1 MATATVT
8 PTTVEPESPHLPR
21 EKLYEVLYGR
31 IVEKPMS
38 ALAAWIATRL
48 ATRLDRFTQE
58 HQLGNVVS
66 EMLFILHA
74 KRNLRRRPD
83 VAFVSVDRWPLD
95 KLPPFDEDWA
105 VSPSLAIEVVSPGN
119 TFNGLLA
126 KIREYF
132 RHGVIEVWILSPEER
147 LIYVYRSPTAVRIL
161 EAGDTLST
169 GLIPGW
175 SASIADLIPQVPE
188 QTPTFED

>member
-1 MATATVT
+1 MATATAT
-8 PTTVEPESPHLPR
+8 PTSVEPETPHPPR
-21 EKLYEVLYGR
+21 EKLYEILYGR

-58 HQLGNVVS
+58 HRLGNIVS

-83 VAFVSVDRWPLD
+83 VAFVSVERWPLD
-95 KLPPFDEDWA
+95 KLLPFDEDWA
-105 VSPSLAIEVVSPGN
+105 VSPSLAIEIVSPSN

-147 LIYVYRSPTAVRIL
+147 LIYVYRSPTEVRIL
-161 EAGDTLST
+161 KAEDTIST

-175 SASIADLIPQVPE
+175 SAPIADLIPEVPE
-188 QTPTFED
+188 QTPAFDD

>member
-8 PTTVEPESPHLPR
+8 PATEEAEAPHPQPD
-21 EKLYEVLYGR
+21 KLYEILYGR
-31 IVEKPMS
+31 VVEKPMS

-58 HQLGNVVS
+58 HQLGNIVS

-74 KRNLRRRPD
+74 RRNLRRRPD
-83 VAFVSVDRWPLD
+83 VAFVSVERWPLNQ
-95 KLPPFDEDWA
+95 LLPFDEDWA
-105 VSPSLAIEVVSPGN
+105 VSPSLAIEIVSPSN

-132 RHGVIEVWILSPEER
+132 RHGVLEVWVFSPEER
-147 LIYVYRSPTAVRIL
+147 LIYVYRSPTEVRIL
-161 EAGDTLST
+161 KAGDTIST
-169 GLIPGW
+169 ELIPGW
-175 SASIADLIPQVPE
+175 SAPITELIPEVPE
-188 QTPTFED
+188 QLPALDE